1 MSRKTAKFSFSKIEI
16 FCMIIV
22 VFTEF
27 YRGLGDGKMGCRIFM
42 IFIERVPLDFICDFS
57 RGEDPF
63 KDGQLAN
70 LLII

>member
-1 MSRKTAKFSFSKIEI
+1 MFRKPTKFSFSKIEI

-42 IFIERVPLDFICDFS
+42 IFIERVPLDLICDLS
-57 RGEDPF
+57 RGGEPL
-63 KDGQLAN
+63 KVGQLAN